1 MNKDFAK
8 LCTPAKVYFAL
19 AVLAIIMSLFNRFT
33 FLGIF
38 IQLLFAVIWTMFLAW
53 VCDKINPSI
62 SWFLVL
68 APYVMTFLVAL
79 GVMREIKQIRAL
91 DPMNQSTSYEG
102 MTANNGTR
110 ETRRETRRNDDMENQ
125 RRL

>member
-68 APYVMTFLVAL
+68 APYVMTLLVAL
-79 GVMREIKQIRAL
+79 GIMREIKQIRAL
-91 DPMNQSTSYEG
+91 DPMNQSTTYEG
-102 MTANNGTR
+102 MASGGKGPR
-110 ETRRETRRNDDMENQ
+110 PRPDLPPKR
-125 RRL
+125 

>member
-19 AVLAIIMSLFNRFT
+19 AVLAIIMSLFNGFT

-38 IQLLFAVIWTMFLAW
+38 IQLLFAAIWTMFLSW
-53 VCDKINPSI
+53 ICDKINPAV

-68 APYVMTFLVAL
+68 APYAMMFLVAL

-91 DPMNQSTSYEG
+91 DPMNQSMSYEG
-102 MTANNGTR
+102 MTTQKKKA
-110 ETRRETRRNDDMENQ
+110 
-125 RRL
+125 

>member
-8 LCTPAKVYFAL
+8 LCTPARVYFAL

-33 FLGIF
+33 FLGVF
-38 IQLLFAVIWTMFLAW
+38 IQLLFAVIWTMFLGW
-53 VCDKINPSI
+53 VCDKINPAI

-68 APYVMTFLVAL
+68 APYAMMLLVTL

-91 DPMNQSTSYEG
+91 DPMNQQMMHEG
-102 MTANNGTR
+102 FAAPARRRAAAATA
-110 ETRRETRRNDDMENQ
+110 
-125 RRL
+125 